1 MSNDIFLSVVAA
13 LDASKPPYVTAT
25 VTSGLNKES
34 ELKMKSLSVF
44 IKKFV
49 EDNNIT
55 RLVFKC
61 SNVRISCKDF
71 YNVIREIRGDGTL
84 EEWLET
90 VLQYHASL
98 TMLNDQENSSVP
110 VLYGFSCSCVIRG
123 GPYIMWSFE
132 RTDSL
137 TALSL
142 SEQKD
147 VHAVDIEPQQTTE
160 QIEDARHQQ
169 RAQF

>member
-13 LDASKPPYVTAT
+13 LDASEPPYVTAT

-55 RLVFKC
+55 SLVFKC

-110 VLYGFSCSCVIRG
+110 VLYGFTCSCVIRG

-132 RTDSL
+132 RTD
-137 TALSL
+137 
-142 SEQKD
+142 
-147 VHAVDIEPQQTTE
+147 
-160 QIEDARHQQ
+160 
-169 RAQF
+169 

>member
-13 LDASKPPYVTAT
+13 SGAFEPIVTAT

-34 ELKMKSLSVF
+34 ELKMKRLSVS
-44 IKKFV
+44 IKEFV
-49 EDNNIT
+49 ENNNIT

-71 YNVIREIRGDGTL
+71 YNVIREIRGGRTL
-84 EEWLET
+84 EKWLET

-110 VLYGFSCSCVIRG
+110 VLYGFTCSCVIRG

-132 RTDSL
+132 RTD
-137 TALSL
+137 
-142 SEQKD
+142 
-147 VHAVDIEPQQTTE
+147 
-160 QIEDARHQQ
+160 
-169 RAQF
+169 